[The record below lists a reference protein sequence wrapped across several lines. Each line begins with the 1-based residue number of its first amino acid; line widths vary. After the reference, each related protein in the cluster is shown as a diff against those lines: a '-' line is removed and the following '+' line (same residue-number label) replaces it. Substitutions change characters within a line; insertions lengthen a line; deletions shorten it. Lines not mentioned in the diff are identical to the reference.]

1 MLLWYKDKGEFLGNA
16 KTCYYSIMKLGH
28 LETGALFCAER
39 GVNMDYT
46 DLTQVIALN
55 EKQARVR
62 YNVGRKKLIEVA
74 KECDGLIRLG
84 DRKILFL
91 RQKLDD
97 YFTASAENFK

>member
-1 MLLWYKDKGEFLGNA
+1 M
-16 KTCYYSIMKLGH
+16 GH
-28 LETGALFCAER
+28 LKAGVLFYAER
-39 GVNMDYT
+39 SVNMDYT

-62 YNVGRKKLIEVA
+62 YNIGRKKLIEVA

-97 YFTASAENFK
+97 YFTASAESIK